1 MFLVTMPFMDVCV
14 CPFQFLC
21 LCVYQYMFEIMCCV
35 SSYLS
40 LFVMRRFKRDGLHCC
55 YILTVSSVFCFSFTL
70 PLHGEKNNHIFTGPK
85 LPRTMQAS
93 RGQSGT
99 DTVFR
104 ESIWDSVQFTNSS
117 IQCVIVSVSV
127 CFVLCFLYGAWYM
140 GDFVNESIMVA
151 ASSARPQIYF
161 QIIIPALLR
170 DSILLH
176 FFLYKQPEKDLSLKS
191 CLNFSRFLRSKLLKL
206 P

>member
-1 MFLVTMPFMDVCV
+1 MCVLFLCLLFLSLRSARICILRFMYVSETMAFMDVCV
-14 CPFQFLC
+14 YVFQFLC

-117 IQCVIVSVSV
+117 I
-127 CFVLCFLYGAWYM
+127 
-140 GDFVNESIMVA
+140 
-151 ASSARPQIYF
+151 
-161 QIIIPALLR
+161 
-170 DSILLH
+170 
-176 FFLYKQPEKDLSLKS
+176 
-191 CLNFSRFLRSKLLKL
+191 
-206 P
+206 

>member
-1 MFLVTMPFMDVCV
+1 MWLSLESKCLHFVTVNLYTRLNRVCAPSVSTFSLIEVGKDLYFKIHLCFWTMAFMDVCV
-14 CPFQFLC
+14 FVFQFLC

-117 IQCVIVSVSV
+117 I
-127 CFVLCFLYGAWYM
+127 
-140 GDFVNESIMVA
+140 
-151 ASSARPQIYF
+151 
-161 QIIIPALLR
+161 
-170 DSILLH
+170 
-176 FFLYKQPEKDLSLKS
+176 
-191 CLNFSRFLRSKLLKL
+191 
-206 P
+206 